1 MWIKISPLILWYPLR
16 LSQIIYFCG
25 KNRNLIIIW
34 FFPDLDLF
42 LRSKLDKNLYLQSI
56 VMKIWINIFGDQHLS
71 TLNKICSFFCIWGS
85 KANKKRLDCFIG
97 QIIIKMKYNLSW
109 NCFLIFYFFVVSV
122 FILIL
127 FVIFNYVLDWL
138 FLSLADL
145 WSW

>member
-71 TLNKICSFFCIWGS
+71 ILHKICSFFFCIWGS
-85 KANKKRLDCFIG
+85 KANKKRLDSFIF
-97 QIIIKMKYNLSW
+97 QIMIKLKYNLSW
-109 NCFLIFYFFVVSV
+109 NCFLYFIF
-122 FILIL
+122 L
-127 FVIFNYVLDWL
+127 L
-138 FLSLADL
+138 FLFLFWFCLSF
-145 WSW
+145 SIMF